1 MKKLKFSW
9 KKVLLVAFCAALLI
23 LVGRMYQKIDALTNQ
38 LTYMQDST
46 SVILSDM
53 GNLQSNIEKT
63 LQEEASM
70 VEDYSITV
78 ESLNF
83 ANNTC
88 KVDISVVPK
97 EYTDKTQV
105 SIYFG
110 TRECPLKRGKY
121 AYTGAV
127 DLPIEKNFDGN
138 ITFLLSNGRKKT
150 TEVLNDYQGLDLNL
164 DEVLSAKLEK
174 APAYRNGSL
183 HLNTMCD
190 VQLQG
195 NGLFTFETL
204 DLVTMLDDKRVNV
217 TDLLEQ
223 MNGSDE
229 QDNSGAAD
237 GESVDTTESS
247 VSDSTENGGTV
258 ESLSGEAS
266 ASFVYEL
273 PEADTG
279 DPDAEVPQTQHIR
292 ISVRAKTTEGYCF
305 EYTVFEGD
313 YLANEKKLDRDNF
326 RWNTANA
333 AYDRN
338 GNEKELEV
346 HEINNDE
353 N

>member
-9 KKVLLVAFCAALLI
+9 KKALLVAFCAALLI
-23 LVGRMYQKIDALTNQ
+23 IVARMYQKINALTNQ

-83 ANNTC
+83 ANSTC

-110 TRECPLKRGKY
+110 TLECPLKRGKY
-121 AYTGAV
+121 AYTGTV

-138 ITFLLSNGRKKT
+138 ITFLLANGRKKT

-174 APAYRNGSL
+174 APTCRNGAI

-195 NGLFTFETL
+195 NGLFTFEKL

-217 TDLLEQ
+217 TDLLAQ
-223 MNGSDE
+223 MNGSDTQNDE
-229 QDNSGAAD
+229 EASG
-237 GESVDTTESS
+237 GEAVDTTEAV
-247 VSDSTENGGTV
+247 VSDETDSDEAV
-258 ESLSGEAS
+258 ESLSGAAS

-273 PEADTG
+273 PEADTE
-279 DPDAEVPQTQHIR
+279 DPDMAVPETQHIR
-292 ISVRAKTTEGYCF
+292 ISVRAKTTEGYRF

-313 YLANEKKLDRDNF
+313 YLTLEEKLDRDNF

-338 GNEKELEV
+338 GNERELEV
-346 HEINNDE
+346 YEINSEE

>member
-9 KKVLLVAFCAALLI
+9 KKALLIAFCAVLLI
-23 LVGRMYQKIDALTNQ
+23 IVARMYQKIDALTNQ

-46 SVILSDM
+46 NVILSDM

-78 ESLNF
+78 DSLNF

-97 EYTDKTQV
+97 EYTDKTKV

-110 TRECPLKRGKY
+110 TLECPLKRGKY
-121 AYTGAV
+121 AYTGTV

-174 APAYRNGSL
+174 APTYRNGAI
-183 HLNTMCD
+183 HLNSMCD

-217 TDLLEQ
+217 TDLLAQ
-223 MNGSDE
+223 MNGSDAQE
-229 QDNSGAAD
+229 GSNVPG
-237 GESVDTTESS
+237 GESVGATESS
-247 VSDSTENGGTV
+247 DADSIENGDTV
-258 ESLSGEAS
+258 ESVSSAAR
-266 ASFVYEL
+266 ASFVYEF
-273 PEADTG
+273 PEADTE
-279 DPDAEVPQTQHIR
+279 DTEAAIPETQHIR
-292 ISVRAKTTEGYCF
+292 ISVRAKTTEGYRF

-313 YLANEKKLDRDNF
+313 YLTLEEKLDRDNF

-338 GNEKELEV
+338 GNEMELEV

>member
-1 MKKLKFSW
+1 M
-9 KKVLLVAFCAALLI
+9 VIAFGAALLI
-23 LVGRMYQKIDALTNQ
+23 IVGRMYGKINALTNQ

-63 LQEEASM
+63 LQEEASI

-78 ESLNF
+78 SSLNF

-97 EYTDKTQV
+97 EYTDKTQL

-110 TRECPLKRGKY
+110 TLECKLKRGKY
-121 AYTGAV
+121 AYTGTV

-138 ITFLLSNGRKKT
+138 ITFLVANGRKKT
-150 TEVLNDYQGLDLNL
+150 TEVLSDYQGLDLNL

-174 APAYRNGSL
+174 APTYRNGAI
-183 HLNTMCD
+183 HLNSMCD
-190 VQLQG
+190 VLLQG
-195 NGLFTFETL
+195 NDLFTFEAL
-204 DLVTMLDDKRVNV
+204 DLVTMLDDKRINV
-217 TDLLEQ
+217 TDLLAQ
-223 MNGSDE
+223 MNGSDV
-229 QDNSGAAD
+229 QDGTDASDGEALDSTEAPVLESTETDETVDGVSGAA
-237 GESVDTTESS
+237 
-247 VSDSTENGGTV
+247 N
-258 ESLSGEAS
+258 

-273 PEADTG
+273 PEADTE
-279 DPDAEVPQTQHIR
+279 DTDIEIPETQHIR
-292 ISVRAKTTEGYCF
+292 ISVRARTTDGYRF

-313 YLANEKKLDRDNF
+313 YLTLEEKMDRDNF
-326 RWNTANA
+326 RWNTANV

-338 GNEKELEV
+338 GNELELNV
-346 HEINNDE
+346 YEINNEE